1 MVEKLQLNNEVSRR
15 YGKALFNIAK
25 EQSLEDK
32 MYQEVNNLINVLNN
46 NSQFNK
52 LFGSPLLSSKDQLN
66 LVENI
71 FSTKDAKKVKVSK
84 NLFSFIKVLAFN
96 RRLKALHGAM
106 RAFIYLIKSMH
117 KEVNVNLVSAV
128 PLADAVIK
136 NIADILANKTDY
148 KINIISSIDK
158 NIIGGIILQ
167 SGSNLI
173 DTSIR
178 SKILKINNVIKG
190 S

>member
-1 MVEKLQLNNEVSRR
+1 MEEKLQLNNEVSRR
-15 YGKALFNIAK
+15 YGKALFVIAK
-25 EQSLEDK
+25 EQSLENK
-32 MYQEVNNLINVLNN
+32 MYEEVRSLMNIFDN

-52 LFGSPLLSSKDQLN
+52 LFSSPLLSSKDQLH

-71 FSTKDAKKVKVSK
+71 FSIKDTKKVKVSK
-84 NLFSFIKVLAFN
+84 NFFAFIKVVAFN
-96 RRLKALHGAM
+96 RRLKALYGAM
-106 RAFIYLIKSMH
+106 RAFINLIKSMH
-117 KEVNVNLVSAV
+117 KEINVNLISAV
-128 PLADAVIK
+128 PLSDSALKGITE
-136 NIADILANKTDY
+136 ILTKKTDY
-148 KINIISSIDK
+148 KINIVSSIDK

-178 SKILKINNVIKG
+178 SKILKINNVIKE